1 MVALKIASKIIK
13 ALRSNQA
20 PHEIAWGFVLGMII
34 GITPLWN
41 LHNLL
46 LIVLI
51 IILRVN
57 GAMAAAGFLLFS
69 VFAFLLDPLFHS
81 LGYWLLTG
89 IAGLHSLWLFFA
101 DMPILAWSNY
111 NNTLVL
117 GSLVVALLLTA
128 PMFFLVRR
136 GVVQYR
142 SGLASHVQKFR
153 IVQIITGSKLF
164 RLYQKLGHLG
174 D

>member
-1 MVALKIASKIIK
+1 MIALKIASKIIK

-20 PHEIAWGFVLGMII
+20 PNEIAWGFVLGMII

-89 IAGLHSLWLFFA
+89 IA
-101 DMPILAWSNY
+101 
-111 NNTLVL
+111 TLVL

-128 PMFFLVRR
+128 PMFFLVRW